1 MKRTEFHRLQWNS
14 VTEISESI
22 SGYKQRFEAN
32 LQRNLQ
38 RKPHFMEAG
47 VPTPKT
53 KSRAGG
59 TGKTGSVTNNFRL
72 LKARVCVTEICLFTD
87 MHVQSDEI
95 IYV

>member
-1 MKRTEFHRLQWNS
+1 M
-14 VTEISESI
+14 
-22 SGYKQRFEAN
+22 EA
-32 LQRNLQ
+32 L
-38 RKPHFMEAG
+38 EAG

-59 TGKTGSVTNNFRL
+59 TGKTGSVTDYFRL
-72 LKARVCVTEICLFTD
+72 LKARSMTEICLFTD